1 VRRGFVAEKYAD
13 LIEALFSEEVDEVP
27 VQSVITYQDGRQSMI
42 DTKLAIRSVDKALT
56 SV

>member
-13 LIEALFSEEVDEVP
+13 LIEALFSEDVDEVP
-27 VQSVITYQDGRQSMI
+27 VKSVITYQDGRQATI
-42 DTKLAIRSVDKALT
+42 DTKLAIRSVDQALA